1 MWKAALYSEHILEAP
16 LRESPAHYYSESRV
30 KCVKSQAKAILFSPG
45 FIVLTGGR
53 NSRIIVQIMKR
64 EMARCSA
71 VYDTPMK
78 LSKLIR
84 IRIAFNHILLEFIYH
99 DYDCMRRLVTQHLSF
114 GACMNSSLQAISKD
128 ECTPRSC

>member
-1 MWKAALYSEHILEAP
+1 MHYVCKHIRSSEGSICEKAALHSEHILDSPA
-16 LRESPAHYYSESRV
+16 RESPAHYHGESWV

-53 NSRIIVQIMKR
+53 NSRIIVQIMNR

-84 IRIAFNHILLEFIYH
+84 IRIES
-99 DYDCMRRLVTQHLSF
+99 RVP
-114 GACMNSSLQAISKD
+114 GLQ
-128 ECTPRSC
+128 